1 MLEEIASGKD
11 GVSFVLVF
19 KLSRFGRNAAD
30 VLSSLQL
37 MQDYGVNL
45 ICVED
50 GIDSSKEAGKLMIS
64 VLSAVA
70 EIERENILV
79 QTMEGRRQK
88 AREGRWNGGFAPYG
102 YKLVDGDLQIAE
114 DEAEI
119 IRIIFDKYIHTN
131 MGVNG
136 VADYLNTHGYKKKKR
151 QNNTLDAFASS
162 FIKGVLDNPI
172 YIGKMPYGRR
182 SNEKIQ
188 GTRNEYHVVK
198 QDEYDLYDGI
208 HEAIISEDDFRL
220 AAQKRK
226 ETGVK
231 REKTHSLEHEH
242 ILSGILRCPVCH
254 GAMYSNVNRKKKSDG
269 TYYKDFFYYAC
280 KHRLKVDG
288 HNCSYHHQWGQDK
301 VNAAVEEVIYK
312 LVNNPK
318 FQDALKTKVGAKT
331 DTEELEKEREICRTR
346 LRQTI
351 GAKNKL
357 ADQMDALDVCD
368 KFYDRKYADMQERMN
383 KLYEEIG
390 AIEDEIDTISMRIDN
405 INKKQLL
412 KDSITVPPI
421 DEQHKIAAV
430 LDKVSDL
437 IVKRQQQLD
446 KLDEAVK
453 ARFVEIFGEPDEN
466 PKHWQEDEL
475 SHHLKVIGGYA
486 FKSDGF
492 TDEGIPVLRIG
503 NINSGHFLPVNMVYW
518 PDDLALARYKV
529 FPGDLVMSLTRTVGK
544 DDYGNVCILG
554 ADYDEYYLNQRNA
567 KLSIEKSLN
576 KCYFSELLK
585 FPRIKKRLT
594 GISRGIRQAN
604 ISNKDILTL
613 RVPMPPIELQEQFA
627 AFVEQ
632 TEKTKI
638 IISHSLEKL
647 ETLKKALMQEYFG

>member
-368 KFYDRKYADMQERMN
+368 KFYDRKYDDMQERMN

-405 INKKQLL
+405 INKKQLS

-604 ISNKDILTL
+604 ISNKDILSL